1 LKKFSIVV
9 LILAV
14 LTACSKSTSPGDS
27 PPLEKDSVP
36 QVKTKFLIP
45 VFPDTQET
53 MVHRQAMFFS
63 QVRWI
68 ARAKDSLNIPLAL
81 HVGDLVNFDTVT
93 HFQFASRVM
102 GVLDSA
108 NVPYAIAIGNHDTE
122 AVLWNSGSAA
132 PGNTNVNLRKT
143 TKFNTYFPTTRFK
156 LLKGVYQPNKADNG
170 YHFFEAGGKKWIVI
184 NLEFCARP
192 GAARWADSII
202 GANPTRNAIV
212 ITHYHLTSA
221 GRIATSNAGYGD
233 MKVLDVFNNHLKKHK
248 NLMMILSGHV
258 CYNSSRTDMGT
269 QGNAIY
275 SVLQDYQCK
284 DGGGGYLRLLEID
297 TKAGTI
303 TGKMYSP
310 YYNQFLGDSA
320 TVSFHNVR
328 FVN

>member
-1 LKKFSIVV
+1 MKTLH
-9 LILAV
+9 A
-14 LTACSKSTSPGDS
+14 LTAFLFLLLSCSKSASPGT
-27 PPLEKDSVP
+27 PPAKNDTIPKVT
-36 QVKTKFLIP
+36 TKFTIP

-53 MVHRQAMFFS
+53 MVNRQQMFFS
-63 QVRWI
+63 QTRWI
-68 ARAKDSLNIPLAL
+68 AKVKDSLNIPLAL

-93 HFQFASRVM
+93 HFQFADKVM

-108 NVPYAIAIGNHDTE
+108 SVPYVIALGNHDTE

-132 PGNTNVNLRKT
+132 PGNTNLNLRKT

-156 LLKGVYQPNKADNG
+156 LLQGIYEENKIDNG

-192 GAARWADSII
+192 GAAKWADSVI

-212 ITHYHLTSA
+212 LTHYHLTPN
-221 GRIATSNAGYGD
+221 GQIANSNAGYGD
-233 MKVLDVFNNHLKKHK
+233 MKVDDIFNHHLKKHK
-248 NLMMILSGHV
+248 NLIMVLSGHV
-258 CYNSSRTDMGT
+258 CYNSSRTDVGT
-269 QGNAIY
+269 SGNTIY
-275 SVLQDYQCK
+275 SILQNYQCQ

-303 TGKMYSP
+303 VGKMYSP
-310 YYNQFLGDSA
+310 HYNSFLEQNS
-320 TVSFHNVR
+320 TVSFSNVQ